1 MGDPKKLRRKY
12 SRPPHLWKRDR
23 IAEETELSTRYGL
36 KNMKEIW
43 KVKSMLSDFRKEAR
57 SLLAIVGKEKEKNEL
72 LSSIRKWGI
81 DVKTLED
88 VLALKIEDLLDKRLQ
103 SIVHKKGMTT
113 TIKQARQHIVHGHV
127 MIDDKVV
134 DVPSYL
140 VLKDEEDKIK
150 LNAVVV
156 KVEEA
161 KKR

>member
-36 KNMKEIW
+36 KNMKEVW
-43 KVKSMLSDFRKEAR
+43 KVKSMLSNFRKEAR
-57 SLLAIVGKEKEKNEL
+57 SLLAVTVEEKGKNEL

-88 VLALKIEDLLDKRLQ
+88 VLALKVDDLFDRRLQ
-103 SIVHKKGMTT
+103 SVVHKKGLATT
-113 TIKQARQHIVHGHV
+113 VKQARQYIIHGHV
-127 MIDDKVV
+127 IIDEKVV

-140 VLKDEEDKIK
+140 VLKDEEDKIR
-150 LNAVVV
+150 LNARVV
-156 KVEEA
+156 KVEEN
-161 KKR
+161 KK